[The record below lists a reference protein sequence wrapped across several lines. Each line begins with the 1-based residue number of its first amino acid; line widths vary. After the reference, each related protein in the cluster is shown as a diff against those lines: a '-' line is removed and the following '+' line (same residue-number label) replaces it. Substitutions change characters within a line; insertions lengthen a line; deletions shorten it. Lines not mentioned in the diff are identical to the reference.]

1 MDLSKNRKII
11 RTKDGSHSILVS
23 DLHEQY
29 HSVHGAVQEAEH
41 VFLKMG
47 LGECFHHKVSPI
59 HVFELGFGTG
69 LNAFLSA
76 QWAKVNHQV
85 VNYTSIEKY
94 PLTEDEFE
102 QLNYGDF
109 VGEKKLY
116 QNITS
121 SKWNEFVEISNSFK
135 LKKLELDV
143 IEDIIPSGF
152 DLIFFDAFAPNKQ
165 PKLWEV
171 SIFEKMFSI
180 LNSKGIL
187 VTYCCQGQARRNM
200 ISAGFSVEKVPGPP
214 GKREMLKAKK
224 L

>member
-1 MDLSKNRKII
+1 LSLSKNRKII
-11 RTKDGSHSILVS
+11 ITKDGSHSILVPE
-23 DLHEQY
+23 LNEQY
-29 HSVHGAVQEAEH
+29 HSIHGAVQEAKH

-47 LGECFHHKVSPI
+47 LFEYLNHMGSPI

-76 QWAKVNHQV
+76 QWASQNNQV

-94 PLTEDEFE
+94 PLSENEF
-102 QLNYGDF
+102 QRLNYGDI
-109 VGEKKLY
+109 VGEKKMY
-116 QNITS
+116 KNITT
-121 SKWNEFVEISNSFK
+121 SKWSEFVEISNSFK

-171 SIFEKMFSI
+171 SILK
-180 LNSKGIL
+180 K
-187 VTYCCQGQARRNM
+187 C
-200 ISAGFSVEKVPGPP
+200 SVF
-214 GKREMLKAKK
+214 
-224 L
+224 